1 MPRRHVVSLV
11 LLAFFLGGCGASDRA
26 ARAATATPAAAG
38 RQLAE
43 PLDAELERTT
53 TEAGLQGAAAV
64 LMVDGRLVWSGGAG
78 MADVEA
84 GRPMTPRTPVYY
96 ASVSKTVTAAVALRL
111 AEQGRLR
118 LDDPVRRWVGGRDGY
133 RGPRS
138 VTLRR
143 LLNHTSGI
151 RDPAEAFFIAQGR
164 HPERPITPQDWLRNL
179 SPRASAPAYAN
190 ANYVIAGLAIKR
202 AAGRDWDRV
211 RHEVAPDL
219 VLQPDERVP
228 GRPAR
233 FYWYPNGVGDPQPY
247 GDDAGW
253 LPSTS
258 MATGAWTAGTWAGT
272 TEALARWADRLFSG
286 AVLEPG
292 SLEQMTDFLAAP
304 NVLWGEYGLGLSRR
318 VEDGNEGLGSHGPR
332 LRRPHRAL
340 ASAGTRPD
348 ALHGRQRRA
357 CRHAGA
363 AARAAAGRPRAAR
376 PLGGT
381 PRRFGGSANP

>member
-1 MPRRHVVSLV
+1 MERRHIVTLA
-11 LLAFFLGGCGASDRA
+11 LLALILGGCGGGDGGAP
-26 ARAATATPAAAG
+26 AATATPAATG

-53 TEAGLQGAAAV
+53 AEAGLQGATSV
-64 LMVDGRLVWSGGAG
+64 LMVDGRIVWSGGAG

-118 LDDPVRRWVGGRDGY
+118 LDDPVRRWVPEW

-138 VTLRR
+138 VTLRH
-143 LLNHTSGI
+143 LLNQTSGV
-151 RDPAEAFFIAQGR
+151 RDPAETFFIAQGR
-164 HPERPITPQDWLRNL
+164 HPERPITPQDWLRSL
-179 SPRASAPAYAN
+179 PPRASGPAYAN
-190 ANYVIAGLAIKR
+190 ANFVLAGLAMKR

-233 FYWYPNGVGDPQPY
+233 FYWYPNGIGDPQPH

-253 LPSTS
+253 LPSTA

-286 AVLEPG
+286 AIVEAG

-318 VEDGNEGLGSHGPR
+318 VEDGNEVWGHTGHAFGVHTELWHLPA
-332 LRRPHRAL
+332 RAL
-340 ASAGTRPD
+340 TLFTVSND
-348 ALHGRQRRA
+348 ELV
-357 CRHAGA
+357 
-363 AARAAAGRPRAAR
+363 
-376 PLGGT
+376 GT
-381 PRRFGGSANP
+381 PEQQRALMRVALEQLGP